1 MPTDNR
7 YHTAD
12 LNLQV
17 NGQSRPVTVRHHW
30 TLLDVLREQLDLT
43 GSKRGCDRGECG
55 SCTVLLDGQPVYS
68 CQLLA
73 VQVGNRPILT
83 IEGLAGDETLDAV
96 QQAFLDNDGGQC
108 GFCTPGFV
116 MSTRALLNDNPNP
129 TDAEIRQALS
139 GNLCRCNAYGRIIS
153 SVQAARSGI
162 GGGTTPPTAQ
172 GAVPEPEGGW
182 GAVDAWDQQRIRLM
196 AAAGNQQGVQDY
208 LAKRAE
214 QREALNAH
222 QQLIA
227 RDMVLWGQQLEGNQ
241 QVKELMEAAAAE
253 AAAAAQTAA
262 DYRRVADHYRTGAA
276 GEPEGGWGAIDPWS
290 QSQIRGM
297 VAAGDHQGVQDYLAR
312 QRLEQERKSSFYN
325 QPIVAASFESPA
337 LAADALAADYR
348 RVADHYRTGAAG
360 EPEGGWGAIDPWS
373 QSQIR
378 GMVAAGDHQGVQD
391 YLARQRLE
399 QERKS
404 SFYNQPIVAASF
416 ESPALAADAL
426 AADYR
431 RVADHYRNLAKL
443 AGWGGD
449 DNDDGS
455 GGK

>member
-1 MPTDNR
+1 MPADNR

-17 NGQSRPVTVRHHW
+17 NGQSRLVTVRHHW

-73 VQVGNRPILT
+73 VQVGRRPILT

-139 GNLCRCNAYGRIIS
+139 GNLCRCNAYGRIIA

-162 GGGTTPPTAQ
+162 SGGTTPPTAQ
-172 GAVPEPEGGW
+172 GAVPEPPGGW
-182 GAVDAWDQQRIRLM
+182 GAVEGRDQQQINLM
-196 AAAGNQQGVQDY
+196 IAAGNHQGVQDY

-214 QREALNAH
+214 QRDALNAH
-222 QQLIA
+222 QQLFA
-227 RDMVLWGQQLEGNQ
+227 QNMEQWSQQVGNQ
-241 QVKELMEAAAAE
+241 QANELAAAE
-253 AAAAAQTAA
+253 AAKAAATAA
-262 DYRRVADHYRTGAA
+262 T
-276 GEPEGGWGAIDPWS
+276 
-290 QSQIRGM
+290 
-297 VAAGDHQGVQDYLAR
+297 
-312 QRLEQERKSSFYN
+312 
-325 QPIVAASFESPA
+325 
-337 LAADALAADYR
+337 
-348 RVADHYRTGAAG
+348 
-360 EPEGGWGAIDPWS
+360 
-373 QSQIR
+373 
-378 GMVAAGDHQGVQD
+378 
-391 YLARQRLE
+391 
-399 QERKS
+399 
-404 SFYNQPIVAASF
+404 
-416 ESPALAADAL
+416 

-449 DNDDGS
+449 DQDDGS
-455 GGK
+455 GGG